1 MHASALVPRGLLRRS
16 PQRRFLLSG
25 QGHPQRQF
33 KRLAWLAPGCY
44 DSQTLPQT
52 IMDLFSL
59 TGGKKIKV
67 ARRERVA
74 FGMPICAE
82 PCLGFLFPPGCTWIP
97 SIIRKGLSSLCK
109 WSALTLPSSIKW
121 AFFLPPLKAQRSP
134 LASAWGRDAVSH
146 AWFRRRK

>member
-52 IMDLFSL
+52 IMDPFSL
-59 TGGKKIKV
+59 IGGKKIKV

-109 WSALTLPSSIKW
+109 WSALTLPSSITSKYVLGKKLLLI
-121 AFFLPPLKAQRSP
+121 ACKRFYRPNPPRHFKNI
-134 LASAWGRDAVSH
+134 
-146 AWFRRRK
+146 